1 MSGQRSVT
9 ENIEALS
16 QFGQLPDGSVTR
28 LVYDDAWVAAMTW
41 WLRQGQQQG
50 MQATIDS
57 YGNGF
62 LTYPGSQSGT
72 VAVGSHIDSVQH
84 AGHYDGAY
92 GIVAAQLAMTRL
104 VARLGQ
110 PQRTMMAIAFSEEEG
125 SRFPVS
131 FTGSRHYS
139 GVAETDD
146 TLTDAK
152 GVTFNDARQQAVQSL
167 SEHFNQTEQALP
179 DEFMELHI
187 EQGPLLE
194 STHDD
199 IGVVSTICELEEFVV
214 TLTGE
219 ANHAGTTPMHL
230 RHDALMAAVQVISQL
245 DEQAHQVGEPFVFT
259 VGQLE
264 VSPGSSNVIPGQV
277 RFTIDIRHP
286 QRRVVD
292 EFEQVIRQLLADV
305 NEVRVDLKRVT
316 ASYPEVRMDPRLMG
330 QFEQICQQRGLAYRV
345 MPSGAAHD
353 TQMMNAKVP
362 TAMLFVPSHRG
373 ISHSV
378 AEYTSPEALENGVQ
392 VLMAQLYQE
401 CY

>member
-1 MSGQRSVT
+1 MLGQTSVT
-9 ENIEALS
+9 ASIEALS
-16 QFGQLPDGSVTR
+16 QFGRLSDGSVTR
-28 LVYDDAWVAAMTW
+28 LVYDDAWVAAMAW
-41 WLRQGQQQG
+41 WLHQGQQRG
-50 MQATIDS
+50 MHATIDS

-62 LTYPGSQSGT
+62 LAYPGSQSGL
-72 VAVGSHIDSVQH
+72 VAAGSHIDSVQH
-84 AGHYDGAY
+84 AGRYDGAY
-92 GIVAAQLAMTRL
+92 GIIAAQMAMIRL

-139 GVAETDD
+139 GTAETDG
-146 TLTDAK
+146 TLTDIQ
-152 GVTFNDARQQAVQSL
+152 GVTFDDARQMAIQSL
-167 SEHFNQTEQALP
+167 TRQFKQGEPELP
-179 DEFMELHI
+179 DEFIELHI

-199 IGVVSTICELEEFVV
+199 IGVVSTICELEEFIV

-230 RHDALMAAVQVISQL
+230 RRDALMTAIQVIDSLNERARQI
-245 DEQAHQVGEPFVFT
+245 GEPFVFT

-292 EFEQVIRQLLADV
+292 EFEQIIRQRLA
-305 NEVRVDLKRVT
+305 EVSEVQVDLKRVT

-330 QFEQICQQRGLAYRV
+330 QFERICQQRGLAYRV

-362 TAMLFVPSHRG
+362 TAMLFVPSHKG

-378 AEYTSPEALENGVQ
+378 AEYTSPEALEDGVQ